1 MIVKSNARGARHA
14 RRSWTR
20 PAVNRIAGSVRRGDV
35 SGTRSDGE
43 LLRAI
48 AADRDR
54 RAFEELYRRYAP
66 WLTARLRG
74 RCADPAMVDDVV
86 QETFLAV
93 WRGKAHY
100 REQAAAADAAGWLWR
115 IGSRRLIDAL
125 RGDGARGRLRQALTR
140 LRHRDEASAEERVL
154 TGVEH
159 GDLAGALTRLSPELR
174 AVLQATVIDGLTT
187 REAAVLLGI
196 PPGTVKTRAMRARKQ
211 LREAL
216 A

>member
-1 MIVKSNARGARHA
+1 MSE
-14 RRSWTR
+14 
-20 PAVNRIAGSVRRGDV
+20 
-35 SGTRSDGE
+35 TRSDGE

-54 RAFEELYRRYAP
+54 HAFEQLYRRYAP

-74 RCADPAMVDDVV
+74 RCADAGIVDDVV

-93 WRGKAHY
+93 WRGTARY
-100 REQAAAADAAGWLWR
+100 REEGEVAGWLWR
-115 IGSRRLIDAL
+115 IGSRRLVDAL
-125 RGDGARGRLRQALTR
+125 RGDGARGRLRQALAR
-140 LRHRDEASAEERVL
+140 LRHREEASAEDRVL
-154 TGVEH
+154 AGVEH
-159 GDLAGALTRLSPELR
+159 GDLAGALVRLSPELR

-196 PPGTVKTRAMRARKQ
+196 PPGTVKTRAMRARRQ

>member
-1 MIVKSNARGARHA
+1 
-14 RRSWTR
+14 
-20 PAVNRIAGSVRRGDV
+20 V
-35 SGTRSDGE
+35 SETRSDAE

-48 AADRDR
+48 AADADR

-74 RCADPAMVDDVV
+74 RCADAGVVDDVV

-93 WRGKAHY
+93 WRGKARY
-100 REQAAAADAAGWLWR
+100 REEAAGTGDAAGWLWR
-115 IGSRRLIDAL
+115 IGSRRLVDAL
-125 RGDGARGRLRQALTR
+125 RGDGARGRLRQTLAR

-154 TGVEH
+154 AGVEH
-159 GDLAGALTRLSPELR
+159 GDLAGALVRLSPELR

-196 PPGTVKTRAMRARKQ
+196 PAGTVKTRAMRARKQ

>member
-1 MIVKSNARGARHA
+1 MSE
-14 RRSWTR
+14 
-20 PAVNRIAGSVRRGDV
+20 
-35 SGTRSDGE
+35 TRSDGE
-43 LLRAI
+43 LLRAV
-48 AADRDR
+48 AADADR

-66 WLTARLRG
+66 WLRARLRG
-74 RCADPAMVDDVV
+74 RCADLGVVDDVV

-93 WRGKAHY
+93 WRGKARY
-100 REQAAAADAAGWLWR
+100 REEGDVAGWLWR
-115 IGSRRLIDAL
+115 IGSRRLVDAL
-125 RGDGARGRLRQALTR
+125 RGDGARGRLRQALAR
-140 LRHRDEASAEERVL
+140 FRHRDEVSAEERVL
-154 TGVEH
+154 AGVEH
-159 GDLAGALTRLSPELR
+159 GDLAGALVRLSPELR

>member
-1 MIVKSNARGARHA
+1 MSE
-14 RRSWTR
+14 
-20 PAVNRIAGSVRRGDV
+20 
-35 SGTRSDGE
+35 TRSDGE

-48 AADRDR
+48 AADGDR
-54 RAFEELYRRYAP
+54 HAFEELYRRYAP
-66 WLTARLRG
+66 WLTARMRS
-74 RCADPAMVDDVV
+74 RCADAAIVDDVV

-93 WRGKAHY
+93 WRGTARF
-100 REQAAAADAAGWLWR
+100 REEGHCEDAAGWLWR
-115 IGSRRLIDAL
+115 IGARRLVDAV
-125 RGDGARGRLRQALTR
+125 RGDGARGRLRQTLAR

-154 TGVEH
+154 AGVEH

-196 PPGTVKTRAMRARKQ
+196 PPGTVKTRAQRARKQ

>member
-1 MIVKSNARGARHA
+1 MSE
-14 RRSWTR
+14 
-20 PAVNRIAGSVRRGDV
+20 
-35 SGTRSDGE
+35 TRSDAE

-48 AADRDR
+48 AADADR

-74 RCADPAMVDDVV
+74 RCADAGVVDDVV

-93 WRGKAHY
+93 WRGKARY
-100 REQAAAADAAGWLWR
+100 REEAAGTGDAAGWLWR
-115 IGSRRLIDAL
+115 IGSRRLVDAL
-125 RGDGARGRLRQALTR
+125 RGDGARGRLRQTLAR

-154 TGVEH
+154 AGVEH
-159 GDLAGALTRLSPELR
+159 GDLAGALVRLSPELR

-196 PPGTVKTRAMRARKQ
+196 PAGTVKTRAMRARKQ

>member
-1 MIVKSNARGARHA
+1 MRE
-14 RRSWTR
+14 
-20 PAVNRIAGSVRRGDV
+20 
-35 SGTRSDGE
+35 TRSDGE

-48 AADRDR
+48 AADGDR

-66 WLTARLRG
+66 WLAARLRG
-74 RCADPAMVDDVV
+74 RCADPGIVDDVI

-93 WRGKAHY
+93 WHGTARY
-100 REQAAAADAAGWLWR
+100 REEGDPAGWLWR
-115 IGSRRLIDAL
+115 IGSRRLVDAM
-125 RGDGARGRLRQALTR
+125 RGDGARGRLRGALAR
-140 LRHRDEASAEERVL
+140 LRHRDEVSAEERVL
-154 TGVEH
+154 AGVEH

-174 AVLQATVIDGLTT
+174 AVLQATVIDGLST

-196 PPGTVKTRAMRARKQ
+196 PPGTVKTRALRARKQ

>member
-1 MIVKSNARGARHA
+1 MSE
-14 RRSWTR
+14 
-20 PAVNRIAGSVRRGDV
+20 
-35 SGTRSDGE
+35 TRSDGE
-43 LLRAI
+43 LLRAV

-74 RCADPAMVDDVV
+74 RCADAGVVDDVV
-86 QETFLAV
+86 QETFLAI
-93 WRGKAHY
+93 WRGGARYH
-100 REQAAAADAAGWLWR
+100 EDGDAAGWLWR
-115 IGSRRLIDAL
+115 IGSRRLVDAL
-125 RGDGARGRLRQALTR
+125 RGDGARGRLRQALAR
-140 LRHRDEASAEERVL
+140 LRHRDESSAEERVL
-154 TGVEH
+154 AGVEH
-159 GDLAGALTRLSPELR
+159 GDLAGALVRLSPELR
-174 AVLQATVIDGLTT
+174 AVLQATVVDGLTT

>member
-1 MIVKSNARGARHA
+1 
-14 RRSWTR
+14 
-20 PAVNRIAGSVRRGDV
+20 VRE
-35 SGTRSDGE
+35 TRSDGE

-74 RCADPAMVDDVV
+74 RCADAGIVDDIV

-93 WRGKAHY
+93 WRGTARY
-100 REQAAAADAAGWLWR
+100 REEGDPAGWLWR
-115 IGSRRLIDAL
+115 IGSRRLVDTM
-125 RGDGARGRLRQALTR
+125 RGDGARGRLRSALAR
-140 LRHRDEASAEERVL
+140 LRHRDEVSAEERVL
-154 TGVEH
+154 AGVEH

-196 PPGTVKTRAMRARKQ
+196 PPGTVKTRALRARKQ

>member
-1 MIVKSNARGARHA
+1 M
-14 RRSWTR
+14 
-20 PAVNRIAGSVRRGDV
+20 

-43 LLRAI
+43 LLRRI
-48 AADRDR
+48 AAERDR

-66 WLTARLRG
+66 WLAARLRG
-74 RCADPAMVDDVV
+74 RCADAATVDDVV

-93 WRGKAHY
+93 WRGKAVY
-100 REQAAAADAAGWLWR
+100 REDGDVAGWLWR
-115 IGSRRLIDAL
+115 IGARRLIDAL
-125 RGDGARGRLRQALTR
+125 RGDGARGRLRQALAR

-154 TGVEH
+154 AGVEH